1 MNRSINPSGK
11 ITIIHLIRVMWKNSK
26 PNSESSQFG
35 KRQNQKNFSTEVNSF
50 AALFGMNAMIAKLY
64 LPFPSLVKVDFV
76 YLAIEKS
83 FLGGQFFYLE
93 F

>member
-1 MNRSINPSGK
+1 MR
-11 ITIIHLIRVMWKNSK
+11 KNSK
-26 PNSESSQFG
+26 LNSERSQFG
-35 KRQNQKNFSTEVNSF
+35 KRQKQKNFSTAVNSI

-64 LPFPSLVKVDFV
+64 LPFPSPVKVDFV

-83 FLGGQFFYLE
+83 SLGGQFIYLE